1 MNYPQPKEVKA
12 VLAQQVNR
20 PKKADI
26 FIITL
31 VALSGITLYILLN
44 TFILKGLPS
53 TAIIE
58 SQGQVWGEYK
68 LSGIDSEKIIDVDT
82 KNGHNR
88 VVLGKDYA
96 YVSDAD
102 CGNLT
107 CVKSGK
113 ITKPG
118 EVIVCIPNMMTVKLT
133 GKTEVDVVSH

>member
-12 VLAQQVNR
+12 VLAQQVNK

-26 FIITL
+26 FIIIFT
-31 VALSGITLYILLN
+31 ALCGVILYIILN
-44 TFILKGLPS
+44 TFILKGIPS
-53 TAIIE
+53 TAVIE
-58 SQGQVWGEYK
+58 VEGKVWGEYR
-68 LSGIDSEKIIDVDT
+68 LSGIDGEKVIDVDT

-88 VVLGKDYA
+88 VILGTDYA

-118 EVIVCIPNMMTVKLT
+118 EIIVCIPNMMTVKLT
-133 GKTEVDVVSH
+133 GDKEFDVVSH